1 MSRRNLLSASCDGG
15 GDLPITF
22 IIEGDWDSFE
32 ITIPY
37 SMTWAEFIHSEYN
50 PIYPNGVDKAVGDK
64 NNSGFRDGYV
74 YFNNYD
80 YDYDWIDMSIA
91 ISIPG
96 QYMYQTID
104 ENIKNTVYYG
114 Y

>member
-1 MSRRNLLSASCDGG
+1 MMGEN
-15 GDLPITF
+15 LPITF
-22 IIEGDWDSFE
+22 VIEGDVDSFE

-37 SMTWAEFIHSEYN
+37 SMTWAEFIDSEYN

-80 YDYDWIDMSIA
+80 YDYDWIDISVA
-91 ISIPG
+91 ILISTSV

-104 ENIKNTVYYG
+104 ENIKKRSI
-114 Y
+114 